1 MSANQMQTVSSFF
14 NLRDGST
21 AWASRFANSPEF
33 APVRKRMAQ
42 ELKGFRAPPGFDE
55 LVVRQIGDL
64 LDIEL
69 STVIVGAW
77 CKRQEIVKYRD
88 TKKYSPGDVHLVPL
102 LKHTI
107 TSTHSPT
114 IQPIINNVPLP
125 KIKFDVVL
133 KLKMK
138 GMILKI
144 RDARIREI
152 LVGSCTGNGSIEY
165 AGHTLLTRETAP
177 VAFPASIVPKK
188 GIAI

>member
-1 MSANQMQTVSSFF
+1 MQTVSSFF
-14 NLRDGST
+14 NLHDGST
-21 AWASRFANSPEF
+21 AWVSRFVNSPEF
-33 APVRKRMAQ
+33 APIKQRMAQ
-42 ELKGFRAPPGFDE
+42 ELKGFPAPPAFDE

-64 LDIEL
+64 LDIDL
-69 STVIVGAW
+69 SSVVVGAW

-88 TKKYSPGDVHLVPL
+88 TKKYPPGDVHVVPL
-102 LKHTI
+102 LEHTL

-114 IQPIINNVPLP
+114 IQPIINNMPLS

-138 GMILKI
+138 GMMLKI

-152 LVGSCTGNGSIEY
+152 LVGSCTGNGSIKY
-165 AGHTLLTRETAP
+165 AGYRLLTRETAP
-177 VAFPASIVPKK
+177 VAFPASIVYEE